1 MVTHEPEVAE
11 RTKRSIVLRDGH
23 IVSTNERTKASR
35 SEEHGAETHAVRFPC
50 SLLLRS
56 PAPRSSCPVWLRTL
70 QLSVKSL
77 LMHPLRSS
85 LTVLGIFI
93 GVSSVIWLLALGEGI
108 SRAAQ
113 EQIASLGALNI
124 IVRTVKPSSRP
135 SQDAGYGLTR
145 DDYMRLLATVPTIDK
160 AIPMRDAAGDRVPQQ
175 DPQDG
180 RPAAWAR
187 TPEYAEVTRLAVD
200 RGRFLSDADIDRKR
214 NYCVLAAEVAER
226 LFPYG
231 EPVGKEVMIDDDFYK
246 VVGVMKPRAA
256 SAGIGGSLAAEVFS
270 SDIYIPIT
278 TLWRREGDMIV
289 SIKPGQFQRDINEVT
304 QITIQVNDR
313 DLVLPTA
320 EVVRNTIQYAHT
332 LPDFAVIVPLELL
345 EQARTT
351 QLMFIVFLGLIA
363 AISLVVGGIGIM
375 NIMLATVIE
384 RTREIGIRRALGA
397 KKRDITRQFL
407 AESVVLSVLGGML
420 GILGGVFCRPLTL
433 CVRAASSSAGSP
445 SRWRRV
451 PKLIQEM
458 EPQLIGWSIP
468 LAFAISVLV
477 GVIFGVY
484 PAARAARLDPIE
496 ALRHE

>member
-1 MVTHEPEVAE
+1 MF
-11 RTKRSIVLRDGH
+11 S
-23 IVSTNERTKASR
+23 
-35 SEEHGAETHAVRFPC
+35 
-50 SLLLRS
+50 
-56 PAPRSSCPVWLRTL
+56 VWLRTL
-70 QLSVKSL
+70 QLGVKNL

-124 IVRTVKPSSRP
+124 IVRTVKPP
-135 SQDAGYGLTR
+135 ADQIEDAPYGLTR
-145 DDYMRLLATVPTIDK
+145 KDYTRLLATVPTIEK
-160 AIPMRDAAGDRVPQQ
+160 AIPMRVLPAIEFRKKARRME
-175 DPQDG
+175 G
-180 RPAAWAR
+180 RLVGT
-187 TPEYAEVTRLAVD
+187 TPDYAEVTRLQVEQ
-200 RGRFLSDADIDRKR
+200 GRFISDSDIVSER
-214 NYCVLAAEVAER
+214 NYCVLAAEVAEK

-231 EPVGKEVMIDDDFYK
+231 NPLGEEILVKDDYYE
-246 VVGVMKPRAA
+246 VVGVMRPRAA

-270 SDIYIPIT
+270 SDIYVPIT
-278 TLWRREGDMIV
+278 ALWRREGDMIV

-304 QITIQVNDR
+304 QITVRVANR
-313 DLVLPTA
+313 DVVLPTA

-332 LPDFAVIVPLELL
+332 LQDFAVIVPLELL

-351 QLMFIVFLGLIA
+351 QLMFIVFLGMIA

-407 AESVVLSVLGGML
+407 TESVVLSVLGGTL
-420 GILGGVFCRPLTL
+420 GILGGIFCRPITL
-433 CVRAASSSAGSP
+433 VARHELF
-445 SRWRRV
+445 RWFPDKMEAV

-458 EPQLIGWSIP
+458 EPHLIGWSIP

-477 GVIFGVY
+477 GIIFGVY
-484 PAARAARLDPIE
+484 PAARAATLDPIE